1 MYASSGTVM
10 SQPGKVISTWKYDND
25 VTDLREHLAFHRAI
39 FFVNAVVGY
48 SDEGE
53 ARLGHC
59 CMICLI

>member
-1 MYASSGTVM
+1 MSASSGTVM
-10 SQPGKVISTWKYDND
+10 SQRGKVISTWKYDND
-25 VTDLREHLAFHRAI
+25 VTHLRGHRVFHRTI

-59 CMICLI
+59 CMM